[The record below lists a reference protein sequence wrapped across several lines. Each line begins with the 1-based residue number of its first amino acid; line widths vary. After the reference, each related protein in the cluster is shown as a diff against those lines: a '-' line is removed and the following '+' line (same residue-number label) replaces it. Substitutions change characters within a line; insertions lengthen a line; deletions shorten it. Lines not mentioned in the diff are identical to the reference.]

1 MKRIG
6 ILVLMYVVGGISG
19 VVYHSMTTGAVDR
32 ARIAA
37 LLPQTSATLAV
48 ADQEERTACQ
58 KTWEHYDLGCSS
70 S

>member
-6 ILVLMYVVGGISG
+6 ILVLMYVVGEISEA
-19 VVYHSMTTGAVDR
+19 VYHSMTTGAVDR

-37 LLPQTSATLAV
+37 LLLQTSATLAV

-58 KTWEHYDLGCSS
+58 RPGSITI
-70 S
+70 

>member
-6 ILVLMYVVGGISG
+6 ILVLMYVVGEISG

-37 LLPQTSATLAV
+37 LLLQTSATLAV

-58 KTWEHYDLGCSS
+58 RPGSITI
-70 S
+70 